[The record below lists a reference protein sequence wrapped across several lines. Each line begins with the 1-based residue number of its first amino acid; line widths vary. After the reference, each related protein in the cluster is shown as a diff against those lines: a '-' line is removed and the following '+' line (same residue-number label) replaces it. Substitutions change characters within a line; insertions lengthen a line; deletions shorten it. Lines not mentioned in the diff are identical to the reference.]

1 MMGPRR
7 TLTGMEFLAP
17 EGVRIGMDRDG
28 WRIITPRNLGENTLQ
43 RARVLLEKL
52 ENCQPPEDPERLE
65 PFTLEDIGLHVA
77 KAFSLRITHRHFL
90 KR

>member
-1 MMGPRR
+1 MIGPRR
-7 TLTGMEFLAP
+7 KLTSMEFLAP
-17 EGVRIGMDRDG
+17 EGVRIVMDREG
-28 WRIITPRNLGENTLQ
+28 WRIVTPRNLGEKTLQ

-52 ENCQPPEDPERLE
+52 ENCQPPEDPERLD

-77 KAFSLRITHRHFL
+77 KTFTLRITHRYFV

>member
-1 MMGPRR
+1 MGPRR

-28 WRIITPRNLGENTLQ
+28 WRIITPRNLGEKTLQ

-52 ENCQPPEDPERLE
+52 EACQPPEDPERLE
-65 PFTLEDIGLHVA
+65 PYTLEDIGLHVA
-77 KAFSLRITHRHFL
+77 KTFSLRITHRHFL